1 MGLKGPDVILIAPA
15 SELEPGGLY
24 APNREGVAAAA
35 KRRRRRVIEDELAGT
50 ADYHRYLVRTAIIRS
65 DKWHRGETTVIASSK
80 DVADMARHLA
90 NADQEHM
97 VVFATNAKNELQAIH
112 EAAVGGTSS
121 ITLELQ
127 HLVKIVMLTSSRY
140 AFMVHNHPSGIPQPS
155 PEDWRTTVAAY
166 AGLGC
171 VGAILVDHVIIA
183 ARGYYSF
190 RDTDNEADWRHIE
203 RGEIPPHAR

>member
-1 MGLKGPDVILIAPA
+1 MGLKGPDVILTAPA

-24 APNREGVAAAA
+24 APNRDGVAAAA

-155 PEDWRTTVAAY
+155 P
-166 AGLGC
+166 
-171 VGAILVDHVIIA
+171 GAILVDHVIIA